1 MKKAAEIISKG
12 IDNYG
17 NFAKD
22 HPYAATVAEAVAL
35 HGLRKVL
42 ERVGEKTPVNF
53 GNALKDSHIDAAV
66 EHPVQVAV
74 GATLIAPLKEEI
86 AYRLIPNIAAGEV
99 GKRGHKKGAKAVKAA
114 AMIGF
119 AAAHSGIARPSK
131 SGSPISEMYSDKSEL
146 SVPVS
151 QLIGGAN
158 YQRLYDQSGRGPVH
172 SLVAHVTN
180 NALEV
185 VGALPE
191 LRRRRKQKR
200 QHK

>member
-12 IDNYG
+12 IDRYRQ
-17 NFAKD
+17 AAER
-22 HPYAATVAEAVAL
+22 HPYIATMAETVAL

-42 ERVGEKTPVNF
+42 ERVGKKTPVSF

-66 EHPVQVAV
+66 EHPIKVAV

-86 AYRLIPNIAAGEV
+86 SYRLAPNVAAEKAK
-99 GKRGHKKGAKAVKAA
+99 KRGHEKGAKAIKAVA
-114 AMIGF
+114 AVGF
-119 AAAHSGIARPSK
+119 AAAHSGIVRPSK
-131 SGSPISEMYSDKSEL
+131 DGSFIPEMYSDKSEL

-158 YQRLYDQSGRGPVH
+158 YQRLYDQPGRGLVH

-180 NALEV
+180 NTLEV
-185 VGALPE
+185 AGALPE
-191 LRRRRKQKR
+191 LRRRRKQKKQR
-200 QHK
+200 